1 MKRFLIIGG
10 GAAGMLAS
18 VYAARNGMEVH
29 LFEQNE
35 KLGKKLFITGKGR
48 CNFTNGCATE
58 ELFESFITN
67 PRFLYSAVYG
77 YTNYDVI
84 DFFETAGVKTK
95 MERGGRMFPLSDHS
109 SDIIR
114 ALEQQM
120 KKAGVKIHLGSRV
133 KRLLVEKEEDGN
145 ARITGIQLDNGE
157 KIRGEQVLVATGGN
171 SYPSTGSTG
180 DGYRMAKESGHTVT
194 DLQPSLVPMVTA
206 EEYIPRLQGLS
217 LKNVTLSLYD
227 GKKCVYEDFG
237 EMMFTHF
244 GITGPLVLSA
254 SAKVGKLLKKKYLT
268 ARIDLK
274 PALTAE
280 QLDARL
286 LREFEEGKNKQ
297 FKNVAGSLFP
307 AKLLPVM
314 LDLGGIAPGKKVH
327 EITREERAG
336 FIEKTK
342 AFPFTVTGLRGFQ
355 EAIIT
360 KGGVQVKEVDPKTM
374 ESKKTKGLYFAGEVL
389 DLDALT
395 GGYNLQIAW
404 STAHAAAMAAAEAER
419 GKHMSY
425 AIAIDGPSG
434 AGKSTIAKRV
444 AKELSFIYVDTG
456 AMYRAM
462 ALYVLE
468 QNIDP
473 QDQAKVA
480 AVCPDIDVTILYEDG
495 VQQVLLNGKNVS
507 AEIRQE
513 IVGNTASKIS
523 VIKEVRE
530 KLVALQRQLAAK
542 ENVVMDGR
550 DIGTQVLPNATV
562 KIYLT
567 ASAKERAKRRY
578 LELQE
583 KGMPGELDQI
593 EADII
598 ERDNRDMNRE
608 ISPLRQAE
616 DAVLVD
622 ASFMGIEEVTA
633 AVIAEFEKKKQA

>member
-1 MKRFLIIGG
+1 
-10 GAAGMLAS
+10 
-18 VYAARNGMEVH
+18 
-29 LFEQNE
+29 
-35 KLGKKLFITGKGR
+35 
-48 CNFTNGCATE
+48 
-58 ELFESFITN
+58 
-67 PRFLYSAVYG
+67 
-77 YTNYDVI
+77 
-84 DFFETAGVKTK
+84 
-95 MERGGRMFPLSDHS
+95 
-109 SDIIR
+109 
-114 ALEQQM
+114 
-120 KKAGVKIHLGSRV
+120 
-133 KRLLVEKEEDGN
+133 
-145 ARITGIQLDNGE
+145 
-157 KIRGEQVLVATGGN
+157 
-171 SYPSTGSTG
+171 
-180 DGYRMAKESGHTVT
+180 
-194 DLQPSLVPMVTA
+194 
-206 EEYIPRLQGLS
+206 
-217 LKNVTLSLYD
+217 
-227 GKKCVYEDFG
+227 
-237 EMMFTHF
+237 
-244 GITGPLVLSA
+244 
-254 SAKVGKLLKKKYLT
+254 
-268 ARIDLK
+268 
-274 PALTAE
+274 
-280 QLDARL
+280 
-286 LREFEEGKNKQ
+286 
-297 FKNVAGSLFP
+297 
-307 AKLLPVM
+307 
-314 LDLGGIAPGKKVH
+314 
-327 EITREERAG
+327 
-336 FIEKTK
+336 
-342 AFPFTVTGLRGFQ
+342 
-355 EAIIT
+355 
-360 KGGVQVKEVDPKTM
+360 
-374 ESKKTKGLYFAGEVL
+374 
-389 DLDALT
+389 
-395 GGYNLQIAW
+395 
-404 STAHAAAMAAAEAER
+404 
-419 GKHMSY
+419 MSY

-507 AEIRQE
+507 TEIRQE
-513 IVGNTASKIS
+513 IEGNTASKIS

-550 DIGTQVLPNATV
+550 DIGTQVLSDATV